1 MYWKLEELS
10 CVLIQRNK
18 TWFQTNIGQIENVW
32 RIIEQ
37 ERVTG
42 YEHRAPKKREK
53 KEVPTNQPSI
63 LDAFN
68 PKNIKSGCLINI
80 VKLNSST

>member
-1 MYWKLEELS
+1 MS

-37 ERVTG
+37 ERVSG

-53 KEVPTNQPSI
+53 KEVPSNQPSI
-63 LDAFN
+63 MDAFN
-68 PKNIKSGCLINI
+68 HNNKIPSGCLINI